1 MAKEDLGRF
10 KYASKGKTGL
20 IYVPSDVVRDST
32 FPFVENDQVLVKI
45 TNGGLL
51 IEKVKRGTRKET

>member
-1 MAKEDLGRF
+1 MAKENVGKF

-32 FPFVENDQVLVKI
+32 FPFVEDENI
-45 TNGGLL
+45 L
-51 IEKVKRGTRKET
+51 IRINNSSLIVEKTKKGAHEK